1 MSVATRQ
8 NQGLPAARPVAAGEP
23 GATVRRWL
31 AVLVLGAML
40 AMAFSAVS
48 RAQTDVKLIVTT
60 QEEGYGRMVLTF
72 PSLPAYK
79 VNVHSGVLVLDFDE
93 AIVTTVDDTTVRSP
107 EFIVVGR
114 VDPDGKALRFALA
127 QDVRVNT
134 MEAGEQLFIDLLPK
148 DWKGVPPGLPAEVV
162 AELARRAEDAER
174 KAAREAI
181 RKALESSKYK
191 LRVHVGQQPTFSRI
205 VFDWGVRVGAKLSRE
220 GDTITIAFDA
230 LTRPPL
236 ERLISDPPR
245 YLKSVSSRFEEDGLK
260 IDFKVD
266 EQSDVR
272 GFQEENTFVFD
283 ISSPEGWTVDDN
295 EPVVKRTDD
304 ITADDEVVRLD
315 AKRDAPEDADDAAA
329 DEEPVDRAEAEL
341 PAEKPEQAVL
351 EPRDARRDVKPTL
364 TEDPDLPEVVV
375 SKLYL
380 NSDGTGLTTPDE
392 LAAQR
397 KESTEP
403 GADVPAMA
411 KAEPEQKPDGTRVG
425 DPSEVAATKPDQEAK
440 PADTDKAPRAS
451 GPLTVQAERDGEFL
465 KLTFPFDT
473 PTAAAV
479 FRRADYLWLV
489 FDSTRV
495 LDLKSVAKRQDDY
508 FSDVQVMNGDE
519 TQLVRFRLHGNTVSS
534 AASDV
539 DAWVL
544 TLGRVA
550 ITPTSPVSLRR
561 GLRSDGRA
569 KVTVQFKNASKVH
582 LLKDPEVG
590 DKLFVV
596 TGYGPQQGMVKR
608 QDFVE
613 FSVQKSAHGLSVR
626 ALTDD
631 VRVRLRPDGVL
642 ITRAGGLTL
651 SSSRMSG
658 LDDVQSNVSDSSRLG
673 FVDYERWAAGGPAE
687 FSEQANL
694 LERAIAELEPTQ
706 TLGPRLELT
715 RLYLANDL
723 GAEAMGQLDLITES
737 DPELRAEPAFAAMRG
752 VAHVLM
758 HRPQAARQD
767 LSSFGLRDDP
777 HASLW
782 RGLTEVQERKWSEA
796 LEHFR
801 KGEFAI
807 AEYPADKQVR
817 FRIGALRAAVEAND
831 FASADLH
838 YRLLPKLEMSRG
850 EAAEVR
856 VLYARLLHGLGR
868 SIEALDVLK
877 EVLDID
883 DRKAE
888 AEALF
893 HYALLGRE
901 LDQIDR
907 NQVREKLETLAA
919 TWRGDDL
926 ELQTLRLLASFY
938 IADDE
943 YRNALQVMKVA
954 VTSYP
959 RAQLS
964 VAIHDDMTS
973 LFENL
978 YLDGKADML
987 TPVEALALYYEY
999 RELTPVGRRGDE
1011 MIRKLADRLISVDL
1025 LDQAVEILE
1034 HQVDKRLIGA
1044 ARAQVAAKLAMVHL
1058 MNRKP
1063 EQALQT
1069 IRRTRQAILPQ
1080 QIQAQRR
1087 LIEARALS
1095 ELGRT
1100 DSAVGLLARMDTA
1113 DAVRLKAE
1121 AYWIGERW
1129 QMAGETFEQLLG
1141 PAGAGT
1147 EPLSAVQRTDVLRSA
1162 IAFVLADDR
1171 LGLDRLRQKFEAKIA
1186 GTPDESAFVVVTRP
1200 LNRDS
1205 IAFRNLA
1212 REIASIDTLESFL
1225 ERFRKTFETLPE
1237 EPETLA
1243 QN

>member
-1 MSVATRQ
+1 MSLSKRQ
-8 NQGLPAARPVAAGEP
+8 SPGLPRARAVAAGEII
-23 GATVRRWL
+23 GAGRRW
-31 AVLVLGAML
+31 AGVLVLGFVL
-40 AMAFSAVS
+40 AAAFCSEA
-48 RAQTDVKLIVTT
+48 RAQISAKLIVTT
-60 QEEGYGRMVLTF
+60 QAEGYGRMVLTF
-72 PSLPAYK
+72 PSLPKYK
-79 VNVHSGVLVLDFDE
+79 VLVNSGVLVLSFE
-93 AIVTTVDDTTVRSP
+93 EPVTTTVDDTTVRSP

-127 QDVRVNT
+127 QDVSVNT

-148 DWKGVPPGLPAEVV
+148 DWKGVPPGLPAEVI

-205 VFDWGVRVGAKLSRE
+205 VFDWGIRVGAKLTRD
-220 GDTITIAFDA
+220 GDTITVAFDA

-236 ERLISDPPR
+236 ERLVSDPPR

-260 IDFKVD
+260 IDLTID

-272 GFQEENTFVFD
+272 GFQEENTFVVD

-304 ITADDEVVRLD
+304 LAESDDVVRLD
-315 AKRDAPEDADDAAA
+315 GADPVPEDASEELAS
-329 DEEPVDRAEAEL
+329 EEPVDRADVEPPEA
-341 PAEKPEQAVL
+341 KPEKSVL
-351 EPRDARRDVKPTL
+351 EAGDAPSDAKPTL
-364 TEDPDLPEVVV
+364 SEDADLPEVVV
-375 SKLYL
+375 SELYL

-392 LAAQR
+392 LEAQR
-397 KESTEP
+397 KET
-403 GADVPAMA
+403 ADPQAVAQDA
-411 KAEPEQKPDGTRVG
+411 PEQAPDGQRVG
-425 DPSEVAATKPDQEAK
+425 DPGKVVASKPDAETG
-440 PADTDKAPRAS
+440 PDKADKTPKAT
-451 GPLTVQAERDGEFL
+451 GPLAVKADRDGEFL

-489 FDSTRV
+489 FDSSRA
-495 LDLKSVAKRQDDY
+495 LDLSEVTRQREQF
-508 FSDVQVMNGDE
+508 FSDPQVIAGDE
-519 TQLVRFRLHGNTVSS
+519 TQLVRFRLEGNTVSS
-534 AASDV
+534 AAADV

-550 ITPTSPVSLRR
+550 VTPTSPISLRR

-582 LLKDPEVG
+582 QLRDPEVG
-590 DKLFVV
+590 DKLYVV
-596 TGYGPQQGMVKR
+596 TGFGPQQGMIKG

-613 FSVQKSAHGLSVR
+613 FSVLKSAHGLSVR
-626 ALTDD
+626 ALSDD

-658 LDDVQSNVSDSSRLG
+658 LDEVQSSISDSARLG

-737 DPELRAEPAFAAMRG
+737 DPELRAEPSFAAMRG
-752 VAHVLM
+752 VANVLM
-758 HRPQAARQD
+758 HRPEAARQD
-767 LSSFGLRDDP
+767 LASFGLRDDP

-782 RGLTEVQERKWSEA
+782 RGLTAVQERKWSEA
-796 LEHFR
+796 LQHFR

-807 AEYPADKQVR
+807 SEYPADKQVR

-838 YRLLPKLEMSRG
+838 HRLLPKIELSRAATG
-850 EAAEVR
+850 EVK
-856 VLYARLLHGLGR
+856 VLHARLLNGLGR

-877 EVLDID
+877 EVLDLG

-907 NQVREKLETLAA
+907 RELREKLETLAVI
-919 TWRGDDL
+919 WRGDDL
-926 ELQTLRLLASFY
+926 ELKTLRLLASFY
-938 IADDE
+938 IKDDE

-959 RAQLS
+959 RAKLS
-964 VAIHDDMTS
+964 TEIHEDMTS
-973 LFENL
+973 LFEEL
-978 YLDGKADML
+978 YLSGKADSL

-1080 QIQAQRR
+1080 RIQEQRR

-1100 DSAVGLLARMDTA
+1100 DSAVGLLARMETA

-1141 PAGAGT
+1141 ESAAGK
-1147 EPLSAVQRTDVLRSA
+1147 EPLSAVQRNDVLRSA

-1171 LGLDRLRQKFEAKIA
+1171 LGLDRVRQKYDAKMA

-1212 REIASIDTLESFL
+1212 REIASIDTLEAFL
-1225 ERFRKTFETLPE
+1225 ERFRKTFETLPN
-1237 EPETLA
+1237 EPDTLA